1 MSDNGRIAKN
11 TIFLYFRMILLTII
25 NIYTVRV
32 VLNALGVEDYGI
44 FSVIGSAV
52 YMLGFLQ
59 ATLSSATQRYFSYQ
73 LADKNTV
80 GYRRLFSQVMIVF
93 LIMAAV
99 ILIIGGILGPFVV
112 DDFLNLPADRLTAA
126 MWVYYSSLGSFILLI
141 MTIPFTASM
150 ISHEK
155 MNGFAYLSI
164 FDGLFKL
171 GVAYAIMLT
180 SYDRL
185 IFYAI
190 LSFIQSLVTFGFY
203 VIYCRR
209 NFEGVRFEWC
219 WEKNLVKE
227 LLGYTGWN
235 LFGSVSAVLAT
246 SGQGLLLNLF
256 FGPLINAAKG
266 IADRIYSVIQSFS
279 SNFYLAVSPQ
289 IIKSYANKDIN
300 RMNDLVISSSKFSF
314 YLLLVLSF
322 PLIVC
327 MDGLLDVWLGSKNV
341 GYEMIV
347 FSQLALVYALVNC
360 LEQPITQMIRATGKI
375 RNYQIVIGCFTL
387 LFLPIAALALWLG
400 AAPQTTMVILI
411 ILTAVV
417 QIIRVIMGNRQ
428 LGFPIGRYFKEAISP
443 ILQVSLILAAG
454 WVMLSMWHT
463 TDIGYHIVKGLAALA
478 AAMIIILILGM
489 NRGER
494 SKAINVIRSKLKI

>member
-44 FSVIGSAV
+44 YSVIGSAV

-73 LADKNTV
+73 LAAKNTE
-80 GYRRLFSQVMIVF
+80 GYRRLFSQIMIVF
-93 LIMAAV
+93 LIMGGI
-99 ILIIGGILGPFVV
+99 ILLIGGGAGPFVV
-112 DDFLNLPADRLTAA
+112 HDFLNLPQDRMTAA

-141 MTIPFTASM
+141 LTIPFTASM

-190 LSFIQSLVTFGFY
+190 LSFIQSVVTFGFY
-203 VIYCRR
+203 VVYCRR
-209 NFEGVRFEWC
+209 NFEGVRFHWC

-235 LFGSVSAVLAT
+235 LFGSVSAVLST

-256 FGPLINAAKG
+256 FGPVINAAKG
-266 IADRIYSVIQSFS
+266 IADRIYAVIQSFS

-289 IIKSYANKDIN
+289 IIKSYASKEMQ
-300 RMNDLVISSSKFSF
+300 RMFDLVISSSKFSF
-314 YLLLVLSF
+314 YLLLVMGF

-341 GYEMIV
+341 GYEMVV

-375 RNYQIVIGCFTL
+375 RNYQIVVGCFTL
-387 LFLPIAALALWLG
+387 AFLPLAALALWLG
-400 AAPQTTMVILI
+400 AAAQTTMVILI
-411 ILTAVV
+411 VLTAVV
-417 QIIRVIMGNRQ
+417 QIVRVIMGRRQ
-428 LGFPIGRYFKEAISP
+428 VNFPVGRYFKEALVP

-454 WVMLSMWHT
+454 WVVFKEWHTDSMWL
-463 TDIGYHIVKGLAALA
+463 HIIKGVAAFATALF
-478 AAMIIILILGM
+478 IIFILGM

-494 SKAINVIRSKLKI
+494 SKVIGGIRSKLKI